1 MAEVMSGNNPQADKG
16 NAKFNELLECFKKGG
31 LTDLIQYP
39 DYVSTLDFSAQNLRY
54 REPGIRMPAFI
65 LIPEDEG
72 QLQNIVSLLFNYSL
86 RIRVR
91 CGGHSYEGL
100 SYTADAPFAL
110 IDLQKL
116 NKVSVDK
123 KSETAWVEGG
133 ATLGEVYSAIAESS
147 SELAFP
153 AGICHTVGSGGH
165 FAGGGLGFLSR
176 KYGLSADNVLDARL
190 INGSGEMVDRSKMD
204 KDVFWALRGGGGG
217 SWGVVCA
224 WKIRLVRVP
233 PILTAF
239 KVFKHGTDIVTETV
253 NRWQYVAPEME
264 DDIFMQVKVDFNERK
279 VIRALFEGTYL
290 GPKTKLLNK
299 IAQSFPELQMAAADC
314 EEMSWIE
321 SIAYFDYNIPV
332 NELTNRYY
340 YKKLYFK
347 VKSDF
352 AKTPLPESALRGL
365 WSRMKGGF
373 PSVYTVFAPLGGK
386 IGRIPSSA
394 TPFPQRAGTL
404 FYMHYNVFWTESG
417 EDDYFL
423 NWMRDLYEYME
434 RHVSHSPRAAYV
446 NFLDLDLGTGHASVE
461 EARVWGEK
469 YFGAA
474 NFARLVHAKA
484 QVDPANNFNNP
495 QSIPPGVINYN

>member
-16 NAKFNELLECFKKGG
+16 DAKFNELLECFKKGG

-54 REPGIRMPAFI
+54 RETGIRMPAFI
-65 LIPEDEG
+65 FIPEDEG
-72 QLQNIVSLLFNYSL
+72 QLQKIVSLLLNYSL

-116 NKVSVDK
+116 NKEFATRWAPVVISPP
-123 KSETAWVEGG
+123 GG
-133 ATLGEVYSAIAESS
+133 WTFYRE
-147 SELAFP
+147 
-153 AGICHTVGSGGH
+153 
-165 FAGGGLGFLSR
+165 R
-176 KYGLSADNVLDARL
+176 
-190 INGSGEMVDRSKMD
+190 
-204 KDVFWALRGGGGG
+204 GGGG
-217 SWGVVCA
+217 SWGVVCD

-239 KVFKHGTDIVTETV
+239 KVFKHGTDCVTETV
-253 NRWQYVAPEME
+253 NRWQYVAPETE
-264 DDIFMQVKVDFNERK
+264 DDIFMQVKVDYNERK
-279 VIRALFEGTYL
+279 VIRALFEGAYL
-290 GPKTKLLNK
+290 GPKTELLNK

-314 EEMSWIE
+314 EEMSSIE

-332 NELTNRYY
+332 SELTNRYY

-365 WSRMKGGF
+365 WSRMEGGF

-394 TPFPQRAGTL
+394 TPFP
-404 FYMHYNVFWTESG
+404 
-417 EDDYFL
+417 
-423 NWMRDLYEYME
+423 
-434 RHVSHSPRAAYV
+434 
-446 NFLDLDLGTGHASVE
+446 
-461 EARVWGEK
+461 
-469 YFGAA
+469 
-474 NFARLVHAKA
+474 
-484 QVDPANNFNNP
+484 
-495 QSIPPGVINYN
+495 